1 MGDYRPVIQRQPRAA
16 SAIEVAGFGTSGD
29 FARAARHSKR
39 VRWLRWAIPIV
50 IAAGIGGYYLATDG
64 TSGVAV
70 DFGNVAFDEGGTVIA
85 EPRVTAYQT
94 GGQAYQLDAERAVQ
108 QTGNP
113 DLLRLEGVDARYA
126 MLNGET
132 AEFTA
137 PFGIYDAATSI
148 LILSGGVTMVL
159 GSGVEGVM
167 EELTVDVE
175 AGTIAS
181 DHTFELTAGNLELT
195 GGILELTPEGLFA
208 NGGVQTILATDGT
221 LAPMPRIGGDE
232 TR

>member
-16 SAIEVAGFGTSGD
+16 SAIEVADFGVSGD
-29 FARAARHSKR
+29 FARAAKHSRR
-39 VRWLRWAIPIV
+39 VRWLRWTIPLI
-50 IAAGIGGYYLATDG
+50 IIAGIGAYYLATNG
-64 TSGVAV
+64 SSGVAI
-70 DFGNVAFDEGGTVIA
+70 DFGNAAFDEGGTVIA

-94 GGQAYQLDAERAVQ
+94 GGQAYHLDAVRAVQ
-108 QTGNP
+108 QADNP
-113 DLLRLEGVDARYA
+113 DVLRLEDVDARYA

-132 AEFTA
+132 AEFSA
-137 PFGIYDAATSI
+137 PFGIYDASTSI

-221 LAPMPRIGGDE
+221 LAPLPRIGGDDA
-232 TR
+232 